1 MKLQKQIWKLSQVK
15 DLDWR
20 RALLADYLVRRAVAQ
35 TQTQTE
41 TVHSVYNGGEKK
53 LNVFMT
59 ANFCYHHQSSFGY
72 TVR

>member
-1 MKLQKQIWKLSQVK
+1 MGEESVKMKLQKQIWKLLQVK

-41 TVHSVYNGGEKK
+41 TVHSVYNGG
-53 LNVFMT
+53 
-59 ANFCYHHQSSFGY
+59 
-72 TVR
+72 